1 MDDRFRTSVQLM
13 PYLTYEYF
21 SLCDITEK
29 YALS

>member
-1 MDDRFRTSVQLM
+1 MTGSVQLM